1 MSKVITVLHFFR
13 FFNSKENLMPAIT
26 DTLRELRPYI
36 IISNIIFT
44 LGPLLS
50 QLLLSTFTYENALY
64 CGESNPVSYGK

>member
-1 MSKVITVLHFFR
+1 
-13 FFNSKENLMPAIT
+13 MPAIT